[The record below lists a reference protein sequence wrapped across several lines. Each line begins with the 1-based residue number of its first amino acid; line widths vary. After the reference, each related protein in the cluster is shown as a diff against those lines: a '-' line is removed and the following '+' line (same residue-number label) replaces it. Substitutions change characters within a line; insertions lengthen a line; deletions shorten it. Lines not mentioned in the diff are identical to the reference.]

1 MALSMKSTTST
12 WESLKP
18 KIVYL
23 VIGLMAG
30 PILSG
35 MLGLQVLS
43 STAATRAEAGVV
55 DLQASFC
62 ATNAHLETADTSK
75 LDYTAR
81 NELAKKHAIMPGGTA
96 ADSDVVSACAKKL
109 AG

>member
-23 VIGLMAG
+23 VIGLVAG

-35 MLGLQVLS
+35 ILGLQVLS
-43 STAATRAEAGVV
+43 STAASQVKTGIV

-62 ATNAHLETADTSK
+62 ATNAHAETADTSK
-75 LDYTAR
+75 LDYNAR

-96 ADSDVVSACAKKL
+96 ADYDVVNACAKKL

>member
-1 MALSMKSTTST
+1 MALSMKGTTST
-12 WESLKP
+12 WNTIKP
-18 KIVYL
+18 RFVYL
-23 VIGLMAG
+23 VIGLVVG

-43 STAATRAEAGVV
+43 STATNQMRTGLV
-55 DLQASFC
+55 DLQATYC
-62 ATNAHLETADTSK
+62 AANARAETADTSK

-81 NELAKKHAIMPGGTA
+81 NDLAKKHAVMPGGTA
-96 ADSDVVSACAKKL
+96 PDFDVISACAKKP